1 MSMNGAVKVHG
12 RYDVVCIGPDG
23 NEKWRDHIDNVVATI
38 GKNFALD
45 TYLAGSAY
53 TVTGPF
59 MGLISSVSFSA
70 VAAGDT
76 MASHAGWLEAGSTNA
91 PSFAARGTCA
101 WSAAA
106 GGSKALSANISFSI
120 TAAGTVQGG
129 FIVFGSGAVNTLMST
144 AGVLYSAGTFA
155 TARAVN
161 NGDTLQVSYTASM

>member
-1 MSMNGAVKVHG
+1 MSMNDKVNVHG
-12 RYDVVCIGPDG
+12 RYDVICIGADG
-23 NEKWRDHIDNVVATI
+23 TEKWRDHIDNVVTTV

-53 TVTGPF
+53 SVTGPF
-59 MGLISSVSFSA
+59 MGLISSASFSA

-91 PSFAARGTCA
+91 PGFAVRGTCA

-120 TAAGTVQGG
+120 TAPGTVQGG
-129 FIVFGSGAVNTLMST
+129 FIVFGPGAVSALMST

-155 TARAVN
+155 TSRAVV